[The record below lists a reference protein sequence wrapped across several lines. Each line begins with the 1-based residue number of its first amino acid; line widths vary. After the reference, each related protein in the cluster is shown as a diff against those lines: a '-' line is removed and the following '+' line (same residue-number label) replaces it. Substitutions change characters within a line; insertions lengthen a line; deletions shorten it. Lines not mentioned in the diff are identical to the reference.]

1 MNTPQT
7 ESLAGKTLRI
17 KVVKGTKD
25 RLWGNSAGITAWERQ
40 QDVCRAVRRGL
51 DHTLTSIR
59 CAAGGPSHWQEGAG
73 RQGIDWLIKANVLLI
88 SGGCPI
94 NQRRKE
100 GEKCSIF
107 YLPACKVPRWLPTLT
122 SKETVTILS
131 QFWLIEKKVLYIF
144 SLDSRFCLIVSSLAW
159 F

>member
-25 RLWGNSAGITAWERQ
+25 RLWGNSAGITTWERQ

-88 SGGCPI
+88 SGGCPV
-94 NQRRKE
+94 NQLRKG
-100 GEKCSIF
+100 GEMLHLLFTRLQGPSLASNSNFKGDCDNS
-107 YLPACKVPRWLPTLT
+107 VTVLT
-122 SKETVTILS
+122 DRK
-131 QFWLIEKKVLYIF
+131 KKVLYIF